1 MGDGT
6 GTHDKVT
13 SLDSPGK
20 TEQGAVNT
28 RIKIDCQ
35 QDNQVS
41 VSLSVYEFVQEEAP
55 NSQHPDRFNHDV
67 DSDFVS
73 DFVQNFEVT
82 VRQWFDI
89 FQERNKLWSPDSGL
103 YKKYT
108 GKLER

>member
-73 DFVQNFEVT
+73 DFVQNLKSLS
-82 VRQWFDI
+82 DNDSIDSI
-89 FQERNKLWSPDSGL
+89 FFRNFCKTDMM
-103 YKKYT
+103 
-108 GKLER
+108 